1 MERKAISAVF
11 LTLIMLLSGCLGSD
25 GTEGE
30 VIETEIQQDVSAE
43 FGLSSIDTQTVGDI
57 VLVDG
62 FIEIEP
68 TDTEY
73 FIEYDIITPSGIR
86 PIEATF
92 SETDSGMRLILMP
105 DEPGQWK
112 VIARMIVT
120 GLDDSLKSEVGF
132 EVLPPDEGDTILSVD
147 AIIEM
152 DHSAPLTISGKVL
165 HTTPTSCTITDGSNS
180 QSANDAGE
188 FNLGQGVVEESY
200 NVTLTATCG
209 VWSESQD
216 SRTSTSR
223 RDGEPEK
230 KTCNPC
236 ASIKVTFTVAA

>member
-25 GTEGE
+25 DTEGE
-30 VIETEIQQDVSAE
+30 VIETEIQQDVSAA
-43 FGLSSIDTQTVGDI
+43 FDLSSIGTQTVGDI

-62 FIEIEP
+62 LVEIEP

-92 SETDSGMRLILMP
+92 SDTDSGMRLILMP

-120 GLDDSLKSEVGF
+120 GLDDSLKERSWF

-152 DHSAPLTISGKVL
+152 DYSAPLTISDKVL
-165 HTTPTSCTITDGSNS
+165 LQLQHLVRLQMVPIL
-180 QSANDAGE
+180 
-188 FNLGQGVVEESY
+188 NLQMMLES
-200 NVTLTATCG
+200 
-209 VWSESQD
+209 
-216 SRTSTSR
+216 
-223 RDGEPEK
+223 
-230 KTCNPC
+230 
-236 ASIKVTFTVAA
+236 SI